1 MAKEVAYLLLTQQPQ
16 VCFSAFPRL
25 CLYVLLIFIDS
36 TGSNSGQRL
45 DNVNQPHLVL
55 ASGKLVFLKIFYV
68 MELKSV
74 FLSTLLQAGRLRAG
88 LPLGLRRRL
97 RDSLLLAVGDL
108 QQLGDSLCPG
118 QEQ

>member
-1 MAKEVAYLLLTQQPQ
+1 M
-16 VCFSAFPRL
+16 S
-25 CLYVLLIFIDS
+25 
-36 TGSNSGQRL
+36 
-45 DNVNQPHLVL
+45 HLVL
-55 ASGKLVFLKIFYV
+55 ASGKLVLQKNFYT

-97 RDSLLLAVGDL
+97 RDPLLLAVGDL